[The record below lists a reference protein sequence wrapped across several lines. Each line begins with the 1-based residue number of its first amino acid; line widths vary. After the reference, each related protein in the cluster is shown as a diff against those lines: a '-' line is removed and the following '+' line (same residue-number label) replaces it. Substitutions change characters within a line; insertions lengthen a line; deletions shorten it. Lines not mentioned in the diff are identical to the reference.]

1 MPNTKPPP
9 RVLSCCRRGSAEF
22 RPVLHLPYP
31 AAAKSTLELTL
42 ARGFTCEVLL
52 APRHTLIL
60 LIVADAWN
68 QDEGKVESQRGY
80 RTKAELGGRLSNPSN
95 ANPVS
100 ETTVGQ
106 YVRELRAEIRD
117 QIKMAVDSL
126 TLPEGCELRIP
137 DLIES
142 LRMLGYRIG
151 TCGLE
156 IMQPRTSPIPTT

>member
-1 MPNTKPPP
+1 MPNTKPPS
-9 RVLSCCRRGSAEF
+9 RVLSCCQRGSTEF

-42 ARGFTCEVLL
+42 ARGVTCYVLL
-52 APRHTLIL
+52 APRHTLLL

-68 QDEGKVESQRGY
+68 QDEGKVESQRGF
-80 RTKAELGGRLSNPSN
+80 RTKAELRGRLSNPSN
-95 ANPVS
+95 ANPVT
-100 ETTVGQ
+100 ETTVSQ
-106 YVRELRAEIRD
+106 YVREIRAEIKA
-117 QIKMAVDSL
+117 QIKKVLDSL
-126 TLPEGCELRIP
+126 SLREGCELRTP

-151 TCGLE
+151 TSGLE